1 MPVVYLEKE
10 EKTIKIDELSVKEI
24 LKKLKINPTTVIIAK
39 NSELITEDVKLSQD
53 DKIKIFPVI
62 SGG

>member
-1 MPVVYLEKE
+1 MPIVYLEKE

>member
-39 NSELITEDVKLSQD
+39 NSELITEDAKLSKE
-53 DKIKIFPVI
+53 DKISIIPVI

>member
-39 NSELITEDVKLSQD
+39 NSELITEDAKLLQD
-53 DKIKIFPVI
+53 DKIKIFPVS